1 MLAGQQLR
9 GCKMLQST
17 VDADDRRERLLLELG
32 RIGKVRGWQAPPSKD
47 SLALARLLVFGMEQP
62 PDSLGW
68 HAGGIIV
75 LWWDWDEGPDWAGR
89 WIEIGADQ
97 SITQGRV
104 PA

>member
-1 MLAGQQLR
+1 
-9 GCKMLQST
+9 MLQSAI
-17 VDADDRRERLLLELG
+17 DADDRRERLLERLNNFAAAPDWE
-32 RIGKVRGWQAPPSKD
+32 APPPKA
-47 SLALARLLVFGMEQP
+47 SLALARLLIFGMEQP

-75 LWWDWDEGPDWAGR
+75 LWWGWNEAPDWAGR

-97 SITQGRV
+97 SITQGRL